1 MKMLQIDSSYYL
13 FEVNN
18 TVIITDT
25 YSQMIWELD
34 SENVGNIHKQI
45 TLLKKF
51 GFFSDKN
58 KYFDKIVDK
67 GEQEVNYIVINPSNE
82 CNLSCWYC
90 YVDRTEN
97 NYVDHLTSEKVYL
110 QIEKFL
116 ENKKKNGSKTP
127 IAFSLYFT
135 GEITLNFQ
143 VFLDI
148 SRKIDQIRDKYEF
161 LISLLLPPTNL
172 LEPTKQFIEF
182 INAYGYISISIDLT
196 NQQQINVINRNI
208 SLFDEGVV
216 KHSMIPIHSK
226 TKDIFN
232 IYTEY
237 MSSFHEVS
245 MRPVRITQGS
255 IFPWNEQSLYEFKLE
270 IEKFAEN
277 LLSLDE
283 KQIANFLLS
292 IGPSDYFAKFID
304 SILTREKKIVR
315 CPAGRTSIALDHNLK
330 QFPCSGLIG
339 VREFQKDYTP
349 AKKGSWEEEQLSSVN
364 SDKCSKCAIK
374 YYCGGF
380 CIDWE
385 FKEKKG
391 HIVSE
396 ISSECSI
403 NFIYFEI
410 VSYFILKLN
419 KKYPSVLRNYIE
431 KKQKKFRL
439 NYNLNLND
447 FAKIFE

>member
-1 MKMLQIDSSYYL
+1 MKMLQIDSSYYI

-18 TVIITDT
+18 TTILADT
-25 YSQMIWELD
+25 YSQMIWEFN
-34 SENVGNIHKQI
+34 SENAGNINKQI

-58 KYFDKIVDK
+58 KCFDEDMDK
-67 GEQEVNYIVINPSNE
+67 KEQEVNYIVINPSNE
-82 CNLSCWYC
+82 CNLSCWHC

-97 NYVDHLTSEKVYL
+97 NHNNHLTSEKIFR
-110 QIEKFL
+110 QIERFL

-143 VFLDI
+143 VFQDI
-148 SRKIDQIRDKYEF
+148 SRKIDHIRDIYEF
-161 LISLLLPPTNL
+161 QISLLLPPTNL
-172 LEPTKQFIEF
+172 LKPTEQFVEY
-182 INAYGYISISIDLT
+182 INNYGYITVSLDLT
-196 NQQQINVINRNI
+196 NQQQINAISRNI
-208 SLFDEGVV
+208 RLFNENVV
-216 KHSMIPIHSK
+216 KHAMIPIHSK
-226 TKDIFN
+226 TKDIFK

-237 MSSFHEVS
+237 MSSFHKVS
-245 MRPVRITQGS
+245 MRPVRITQDS
-255 IFPWNEQSLYEFKLE
+255 KFPWTKKNLNEFRLE
-270 IEKFAEN
+270 IEKFVEN
-277 LLSLDE
+277 ILLLNE
-283 KQIANFLLS
+283 KQIFEFLMS
-292 IGPSDYFAKFID
+292 IGPSDYFTKFVE
-304 SILTREKKIVR
+304 SILTRGKKLIR
-315 CPAGRTSIALDHNLK
+315 CPAGRTSIALDHDLK

-339 VREFQKDYTP
+339 VREFQKDCILE
-349 AKKGSWEEEQLSSVN
+349 KKGSWEEETLSSIK

-380 CIDWE
+380 CLDWE
-385 FKEKKG
+385 IKEKKG
-391 HIVSE
+391 HVFNE

-410 VSYFILKLN
+410 VAYFILKLE

-439 NYNLNLND
+439 SYDLNLDD
-447 FAKIFE
+447 FTKIFV